1 MTTSPHD
8 TPRAAWT
15 DERVAELRRLWAEGM
30 EARQIAEALGGG
42 ATKNSVLG
50 KAHRLRLAG
59 RDEHADK
66 PPKPVPACPS
76 ATPRF
81 KAHVSPPPPPLG
93 MHRMRRRGFEELSPS
108 GKWHRKRREDQKAQ
122 AMAAVEQSGG
132 TVPLIELTESMCRYP
147 SGDGADIRFCGAP
160 KARGSWCAHHAGI
173 VYVPLH
179 RRPEG
184 VDYRVKRGDGQTAIR
199 WRHGRGVTRYAA
211 E

>member
-1 MTTSPHD
+1 MTAPASPHD

-50 KAHRLRLAG
+50 KAHRLRLPG
-59 RDEHADK
+59 RDEGATKPAKPAPAPRADK
-66 PPKPVPACPS
+66 SINAKRSAPIRKRTSVPPP
-76 ATPRF
+76 
-81 KAHVSPPPPPLG
+81 SPP
-93 MHRMRRRGFEELSPS
+93 
-108 GKWHRKRREDQKAQ
+108 
-122 AMAAVEQSGG
+122 VEV
-132 TVPLIELTESMCRYP
+132 TFMVPLIELTESMCKYP
-147 SGDGADIRFCGAP
+147 AGDGADIRFCGAP